1 MSFDWNED
9 NRYLIKRIELIE
21 NKFLDLLKSK
31 LKFILNYKLRIIDRN
46 IIVMNITD
54 AFLMP

>member
-21 NKFLDLLKSK
+21 NKFVDLLKSK